1 MNCMRCGRE
10 TVDNDVFCSECL
22 ADMDKYPVR
31 PGTMVHLPHRRE
43 EPVVK
48 KAHGRRKP
56 VLSPEEQVKR
66 LKLHIRRQ
74 RIVLLI
80 STLLLVISSY
90 FTVVHILE
98 QDIDFLPGQNYS
110 SVTSVEETL
119 PE

>member
-80 STLLLVISSY
+80 STLLLVIAGY

-110 SVTSVEETL
+110 SVTSAEETL